1 MKDISV
7 EGFTVITIY
16 TAGSLADMRQLYFQS
31 YLQDTWQ
38 FLTVNLANV
47 YAKIERNLSSNVIFC

>member
-31 YLQDTWQ
+31 YLQDT
-38 FLTVNLANV
+38 
-47 YAKIERNLSSNVIFC
+47 